1 MKKISELSED
11 TLIVLGE
18 DIPVITVDEIDNYKD
33 IIKNKK
39 LKCYLAERRCRSID
53 NDDIEDVVDHL
64 TENLQCND
72 NLLDDEYLEATE
84 EEKEELYK
92 IFNNMLNRTTSI
104 YEYGEEIDINA
115 YY

>member
-1 MKKISELSED
+1 MKKLSELSKD

-18 DIPVITVDEIDNYKD
+18 DIPVITVGEIGNYKEV
-33 IIKNKK
+33 IKNKK
-39 LKCYLAERRCRSID
+39 LKCYLALKKIREVDADYIETVID
-53 NDDIEDVVDHL
+53 NL
-64 TENLQCND
+64 SD
-72 NLLDDEYLEATE
+72 NLLCNDELVEFEYLEATE

-92 IFNNMLNRTTSI
+92 IFNNMLSRTTDI